1 MANRTEPVEGY
12 KLIICNK
19 IDEYLKSNKVSNK
32 EFGEIFG
39 VTEGAVRR
47 WRTGIGALDI
57 NQIVKLC
64 EYWKISIYE
73 LLDINDPS
81 NLSDVEKER
90 LNKIRENPV
99 LADIIDNY
107 SRKQALP
114 IFFIYDEIYLL

>member
-39 VTEGAVRR
+39 VTEGAIRR

-81 NLSDVEKER
+81 NLTEVEKER

-107 SRKQALP
+107 SRK
-114 IFFIYDEIYLL
+114 